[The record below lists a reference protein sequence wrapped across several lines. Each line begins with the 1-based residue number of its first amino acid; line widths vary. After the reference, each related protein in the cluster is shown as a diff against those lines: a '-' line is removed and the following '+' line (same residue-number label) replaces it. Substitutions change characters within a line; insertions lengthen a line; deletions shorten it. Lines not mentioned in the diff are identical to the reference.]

1 MSDNT
6 IPRTQDQW
14 KRPLIKQSDGTMVA
28 YTRVSTAAK
37 ALDDLNALMAWK
49 ARKTAE
55 GLVKRPDLMSRV
67 SGVLATGDPDDDWPA
82 KRALNGIVDE
92 AMEAAGATTGRNAG
106 TAMHS
111 LTEAADMNTWPLW
124 ISDEDEARLIAYSD
138 ATSHLHALEA
148 ETFVVLDQLQIA
160 GSFDRLWRLPD
171 GRVVV
176 GDLKTGKSEADYPL
190 STAMQLAFYAH
201 GKRYDPETGRRSK
214 LHPELDMSTGL
225 LIHMPASGGCKVIPL
240 DLEKGWR
247 AAQTAAMVHH
257 EIRKWKPADL
267 YVPLD
272 AGIVA

>member
-1 MSDNT
+1 MTD
-6 IPRTQDQW
+6 IKRDRW
-14 KRPLIKQSDGTMVA
+14 DRPLILQPDGREIA
-28 YTRVSTAAK
+28 YTRASTAAK

-67 SGVLATGDPDDDWPA
+67 SGVLATGNPDDDWSA
-82 KRALNGIVDE
+82 KRTLNGVVDE
-92 AMEAAGATTGRNAG
+92 AMEAAGATTARNAG
-106 TAMHS
+106 SAMHS
-111 LTEAADMNTWPLW
+111 LTEAVDMHTWPLW
-124 ISDEDEARLIAYSD
+124 ISDEDEARLVAY
-138 ATSHLHALEA
+138 AEAVRHMKALEA
-148 ETFVVLDQLQIA
+148 ETFVVLDNLKVA

-201 GKRYDPETGRRSK
+201 GRKYDPETGRRSK
-214 LHPELDMSTGL
+214 LHADLDTSVGL
-225 LIHMPASGGCKVIPL
+225 LIHLPASGGCKVIPL
-240 DLEKGWR
+240 DLVKGWH

-272 AGIVA
+272 AGVVA

>member
-1 MSDNT
+1 MIDVK
-6 IPRTQDQW
+6 RDRW
-14 KRPLIKQSDGTMVA
+14 DRPLIMQSDGTEIA
-28 YTRVSTAAK
+28 YTRASTAAK

-55 GLVKRPDLMSRV
+55 GLVKRPDLMSQV
-67 SGVLATGDPDDDWPA
+67 SGALATGDPDTDWPT
-82 KRALNGIVDE
+82 KRKLNGIVDE
-92 AMEAAGATTGRNAG
+92 AMEAAGATTARNAG
-106 TAMHS
+106 SAMHS

-124 ISDEDEARLIAYSD
+124 ISGEDEARLIAYSD
-138 ATSHLHALEA
+138 ATCHLHALEA
-148 ETFVVLDQLQIA
+148 ETFVVLDQLKVA
-160 GSFDRLWRLPD
+160 GSFDRLWKLPD

-201 GKRYDPETGRRSK
+201 GKKYDPESGRRST
-214 LHPELDMSTGL
+214 LHPDLDTSMGL
-225 LIHMPASGGCKVIPL
+225 LIHLPASGGCKVIPL
-240 DLEKGWR
+240 DLVKGWR

-272 AGIVA
+272 VGVVA